1 MIRLRILVE
10 GEAEEDF
17 VNEVLAPHL
26 LDSNE
31 ISVSA
36 TGVGETKGGRGIV
49 GWKAA
54 LRHIRNSL
62 REDGELYVTT
72 LVDYY
77 ALPQSWPGRKDA
89 TARHY
94 ASRAAFMNAQIAEAV
109 AAEMGEDW
117 RGNRFI
123 PNVLIHEFETLL
135 FSDPCATA
143 RAIGIAELEV
153 AMLDILR
160 DFDSPEQIN
169 DSRETCPSQ
178 RLMKIF
184 AAKDWGRYE
193 KPIHGNV
200 AILEAGF
207 DKIKSKCPQFGA
219 WLSQIES
226 LGQQQASTSP

>member
-1 MIRLRILVE
+1 VIRLRILVE

-26 LDSNE
+26 LEANR
-31 ISVSA
+31 IIVSA

-77 ALPQSWPGRKDA
+77 ALPHSWPGRKDA
-89 TARHY
+89 SALHY
-94 ASRAAFMNAQIAEAV
+94 ANRAAFMNAQITQAV
-109 AAEMGEDW
+109 ATEMGDDW
-117 RGNRFI
+117 RGHRFI

-143 RAIGIAELEV
+143 RAIGIADLEA
-153 AMLDILR
+153 AMSEILR

-169 DSRETCPSQ
+169 DSKATCPSQ
-178 RLMKIF
+178 RLMTIF
-184 AAKDWGRYE
+184 ANNDWGRYE

-207 DKIKSKCPQFGA
+207 DTIKRQCPQFGA
-219 WLSQIES
+219 WLSRIES
-226 LGQQQASTSP
+226 LGQQASSAL